1 MAKGTGGSGR
11 VPNGGHV
18 RISRGGAGGRRRV
31 APGQTIHP
39 AHARRLQSQ
48 GVFVPRAQINGS
60 SANRRSNASFARQL
74 AAKQAR
80 T

>member
-1 MAKGTGGSGR
+1 
-11 VPNGGHV
+11 
-18 RISRGGAGGRRRV
+18 
-31 APGQTIHP
+31 
-39 AHARRLQSQ
+39 LQSQ